1 VGDDV
6 NISDKPLQNTDTAVR
21 QIDDAFYV
29 MHPDTS
35 ELHNFNDVGTR
46 VWELVDGERTVAE
59 IAAVISGEYEVE
71 LAVAETDILA
81 FLDELL
87 HKDLIRV

>member
-1 VGDDV
+1 MGDDV
-6 NISDKPLQNTDTAVR
+6 NISDKPAQNTDTAVR
-21 QIDDAFYV
+21 KIDDTFYV

-35 ELHNFNDVGTR
+35 ALHNFNDVGTR
-46 VWELVDGERTVAE
+46 VWELVDGQRTVAE

-71 LAVAETDILA
+71 PAVAETDILA

-87 HKDLIRV
+87 HKDLISV